1 MNEVGTIV
9 APAISVL
16 MAVQHAGRFLEPAL
30 HSLANQTF
38 QDYEL
43 IIVDNNSRDGTDHIM
58 AEWAERDVRV
68 RRYRQ
73 NVLGAAKCIN
83 FAASVAQAPLLARLD
98 GTDVMHPDRLRIQ
111 YDRMKQEPNLGLLG
125 GRVELIDVDD
135 VVIGRRDLPL
145 TDQELRAFLR
155 RGNPFV
161 QSTVMMR
168 RSVFEAV
175 GGYRISLRTSNDFDL
190 WCRMADVAQI
200 ANMQDVLARFRIIEG
215 GIPPSRPIRMALTDT
230 CIIAAARARENGKP
244 EPFVDGRANL
254 RAALRILGR
263 SREEFRYR
271 VLKDVVGMTRR
282 ALACGDVAFAGRLRA
297 RALHLARGLSLRQAP
312 RSLACIV
319 ASYFPAGSRQ
329 RRRST
334 LRRFLPIAEGPAG

>member
-1 MNEVGTIV
+1 V

-38 QDYEL
+38 QNYEL
-43 IIVDNNSRDGTDHIM
+43 IVVDNNSHDGTDRIL
-58 AEWAERDVRV
+58 AKWAKRDLRV

-83 FAASVAQAPLLARLD
+83 FAASVAQAPLFARFD
-98 GTDVMHPDRLRIQ
+98 ATDVLHPDRLRIQ
-111 YDRMKQEPNLGLLG
+111 HARMNQEPDLGLLG
-125 GRVELIDVDD
+125 GCVELIDVNDD
-135 VVIGRRDLPL
+135 VIGRRDLPL
-145 TDQELRAFLR
+145 TDQDLRAFLR

-168 RSVFEAV
+168 RTVFEAV

-200 ANMQDVLARFRIIEG
+200 ANMQEVLARFRMIQG
-215 GIPPSRPIRMALTDT
+215 GIPASRPVRMALTDT
-230 CIIAAARARENGKP
+230 CIIAAAQARKNGNP
-244 EPFVDGRANL
+244 EPFVHGRANI

-271 VLKDVVGMTRR
+271 VVKDVVGMARR

-297 RALHLARGLSLRQAP
+297 RALHLVRGLPLRQAP
-312 RSLACIV
+312 RSVACIV
-319 ASYFPAGSRQ
+319 ASYFPTGSRQ
-329 RRRST
+329 RR
-334 LRRFLPIAEGPAG
+334 LLKPWRFLPISKRPTG

>member
-1 MNEVGTIV
+1 M

-43 IIVDNNSRDGTDHIM
+43 IIVDNNSRDGTDRVM
-58 AEWAERDVRV
+58 ADWAERDERI
-68 RRYRQ
+68 RLYRQ

-83 FAASVAQAPLLARLD
+83 FAASVARAPLFARFD
-98 GTDVMHPDRLRIQ
+98 GTDLLHPDRLRMQ
-111 YDRMKQEPNLGLLG
+111 HARMDQEPRLGLLG
-125 GRVELIDVDD
+125 GRVDLIDINDN
-135 VVIGRRDLPL
+135 VVGRRDLPL

-161 QSTVMMR
+161 QSAVMIR

-190 WCRMADVAQI
+190 WCRIAEVAQI
-200 ANMQDVLARFRIIEG
+200 ANMQEVLARFRVIDS
-215 GIPPSRPIRMALTDT
+215 GIPASRPIRMALTDT
-230 CIIAAARARENGKP
+230 CIVAAARARENGKP
-244 EPFVDGRANL
+244 EPFINGSAGL
-254 RAALRILGR
+254 RAALTILGQ

-271 VLKDVVGMTRR
+271 VLKDVVGIARR
-282 ALACGDVAFAGRLRA
+282 ALARGDIAFAGRLRVRA
-297 RALHLARGLSLRQAP
+297 RHLVRGLSIRKTP
-312 RSLACIV
+312 RGIARIV
-319 ASYFPAGSRQ
+319 ASYFPTGARKRRKLALRQ
-329 RRRST
+329 LLGIGRH
-334 LRRFLPIAEGPAG
+334 PNG